1 MGSEP
6 VGSHD
11 FLNLRYS
18 AISLEKK
25 SQKALSCSW
34 PGPYA
39 APTHIGTLRV
49 NAIGNV
55 KSGQKKPFVARTIH
69 VNKKYENFN
78 ETYIVQLNSKRSP
91 ANLRYFSLHSVGGR

>member
-25 SQKALSCSW
+25 SQKALPCSW

-39 APTHIGTLRV
+39 APTHIATLRV
-49 NAIGNV
+49 NGIGNV

-69 VNKKYENFN
+69 PRTKNIFFN
-78 ETYIVQLNSKRSP
+78 VTPTSEIYTLSLLVALP
-91 ANLRYFSLHSVGGR
+91 AGPADQERAR